1 METLQDISNE
11 LIDEYIYNY
20 LKKYS
25 KKVIKQLQKNTLQK
39 YNEWGIIKTQYNTY
53 EHVNHFIDEDDENS
67 FLCSFE
73 DHMRFGNETCD
84 YPNCYSMNNCSFYQ
98 RMNNKK
104 YEDILINYSY
114 FYKEFSNKYEH
125 IIRNYSK
132 YSNLIH
138 HFKNGIDE
146 YDSSVYCSSVR
157 NDYIKFVLKEILNT
171 NDDYDLRK
179 SHYSIYHYQIKWLNI
194 DHFIS
199 TKRKGIP
206 DNYRDLFKMNYIITD
221 IYDKET
227 KYKLFKKLCVEK
239 LNMLDHIMLK
249 RLNID
254 CWNLICVYLIK
265 L

>member
-53 EHVNHFIDEDDENS
+53 EHVNCFIDDDDENT

-98 RMNNKK
+98 RMNN
-104 YEDILINYSY
+104 YSY

-132 YSNLIH
+132 HSNLIH
-138 HFKNGIDE
+138 HFKKDIDD
-146 YDSSVYCSSVR
+146 YDSSIYCTSVR

-179 SHYSIYHYQIKWLNI
+179 SHYSIYHYQIKWLNVEP
-194 DHFIS
+194 FIS

-206 DNYRDLFKMNYIITD
+206 DNFRHLFKMNYTITK
-221 IYDKET
+221 IFENET
-227 KYKLFKKLCVEK
+227 KNKLFKQLCVEK
-239 LNMLDHIMLK
+239 LNMLDNKMLK
-249 RLNID
+249 RLNVD
-254 CWNLICVYLIK
+254 CWKLICDYLIE